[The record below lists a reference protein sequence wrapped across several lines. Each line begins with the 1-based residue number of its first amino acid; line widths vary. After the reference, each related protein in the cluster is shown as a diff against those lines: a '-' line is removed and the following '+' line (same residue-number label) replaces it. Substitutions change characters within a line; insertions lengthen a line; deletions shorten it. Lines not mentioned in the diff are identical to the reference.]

1 MSELLIKSLKFTMI
15 FSPLVITVLWA
26 TVFLI
31 DALKGREYYP
41 AFINFFAILFVVRL
55 MLLIVIVELSK

>member
-1 MSELLIKSLKFTMI
+1 MSELLIKIIKFTMI

-31 DALKGREYYP
+31 DAIKGREYYH
-41 AFINFFAILFVVRL
+41 ALINLFAILFVVRL
-55 MLLIVIVELSK
+55 MLLIVMLAVGK